1 MRSCGKRRAKR
12 SSEKSNVVL
21 SGAKRSAQEDARLA
35 VRGNTRSMLARATS
49 AAGPLRGV
57 AATRGFA
64 SKRAGGKL
72 AKVKDVDLGW
82 GKLREPLDAAP
93 LRLASLTSL
102 KILHASEGAGL
113 AGARKF
119 NKLMPALRWQN
130 PDASIVQRWAEE
142 DKKGAAVIVELADG
156 HRSEFDVSGQR
167 SEEILGRV
175 LKAAGAP
182 EADVAKS
189 VQWAKE
195 YLLRLE
201 SQRRG
206 PQVAGLFD
214 GSGAEGVDEGLHAEE
229 DAAPNSDHGNADR
242 VEKGRAATTP

>member
-1 MRSCGKRRAKR
+1 MRGA
-12 SSEKSNVVL
+12 SN
-21 SGAKRSAQEDARLA
+21 SSAQEDARLA
-35 VRGNTRSMLARATS
+35 ARHEEKTRSMLARATS
-49 AAGPLRGV
+49 AAGPLRGG

-72 AKVKDVDLGW
+72 ANVKDVVLGW
-82 GKLREPLDAAP
+82 GKLREPLEAAP

-102 KILHASEGAGL
+102 KILHASEGVGL

-195 YLLRLE
+195 YLSRLE
-201 SQRRG
+201 SERRTERRR

-229 DAAPNSDHGNADR
+229 DAAPSSDHGNADR